1 MATTDSRAKLDLAVA
16 QIQFARGYTKQ
27 LLSDIQEDEWFRRSD
42 GCPSHL
48 AWQVGHLAMA
58 QYGLT
63 LARIRGRE
71 RSDRDLVS
79 KQFYACFKKG
89 SDPFA
94 SDADFPSISEIHDTM
109 DRIHV
114 ESMTELAKHTDE
126 SLSEKLPEPYA
137 VFDTKLGS
145 VFFCSSHEMLHAGQI
160 GLLRRMLGKVPVR

>member
-1 MATTDSRAKLDLAVA
+1 MSRANLDIAVA
-16 QIQFARGYTKQ
+16 QIQFTRSYTKQ
-27 LLSDIQEDEWFRRSD
+27 LLEDVGDDEWFQRVE
-42 GCPSHL
+42 GCPTHL

-71 RSDRDLVS
+71 PEDRELIS

-94 SDADFPSISEIHDTM
+94 ENAEFPPISEIRDTM
-109 DRIHV
+109 ERINKT
-114 ESMTELAKHTDE
+114 SMEELSKHTDD
-126 SLSEKLPEPYA
+126 SLSEKLPEPTA

-160 GLLRRMLGKVPVR
+160 GLLRRMLGKSPIR

>member
-1 MATTDSRAKLDLAVA
+1 MDDIDSRTKLDLAVA
-16 QIQFARGYTKQ
+16 QIKFARGYTKQ

-48 AWQVGHLAMA
+48 AWQVGHLEMA

-94 SDADFPSISEIHDTM
+94 SDVEFPSIAEIHDTM
-109 DRIHV
+109 ERIHLA
-114 ESMTELAKHTDE
+114 SMEELAKHTDD